1 MERICLH
8 GHVTGRVQG
17 VCFRAFAQGQAEQLK
32 VTGWARNL
40 ADGRVEVLLCGE
52 RAAVTA
58 VAERLACGPER
69 ARVEQVDLKP
79 VNILVTKALGYGCD
93 EEAIRLI
100 QQGPKW
106 ERTTSNEQK
115 GAYSISFKLQ

>member
-1 MERICLH
+1 MKLVCLH

-17 VCFRAFAQGQAEQLK
+17 VSFRAFTQREASRRK
-32 VTGWARNL
+32 ITGWARNL

-52 RAAVTA
+52 RAAVDA

-79 VNILVTKALGYGCD
+79 VRVDPPTGF
-93 EEAIRLI
+93 AIR
-100 QQGPKW
+100 
-106 ERTTSNEQK
+106 
-115 GAYSISFKLQ
+115 